1 MKINKKLYWSTLI
14 PVAISPLFVVA
25 ACATNSGDHSSNNGG
40 NESGSNGD
48 TKPKTD
54 LELAT
59 QRVVESLETHYM
71 HLRTFSKPSAIR
83 IEQLKIQMMHPS
95 LNFGFATKLEKIA
108 ADDARGELT
117 LKVNLTR
124 AANET
129 KEFVIKV
136 GGFLTNDQARAN
148 AIIKPERYF
157 NDVSQDYFQI
167 TLLTK
172 KPEQLIPK
180 DLNEEIIKTLI
191 DIENPNDGDQNNRSV
206 LLKQPLPADLKLE
219 ISNIKQANLFG
230 VEEPAI
236 QANLNL
242 VKGDLK
248 TGTYLLAIAGFQAHD
263 LALKQNSDYMIN
275 IFDTVGKLVQDP
287 EHHPNDDNYVNKKA
301 SEIKTVAQLKPYL
314 TNYGT
319 SEQKL
324 FTINQIIENSA
335 NDQEGSLKIE
345 ISFKNSFDQN
355 TKDQVIK
362 VYGFQP
368 VG

>member
-1 MKINKKLYWSTLI
+1 MNKKLYWSLLI
-14 PVAISPLFVVA
+14 PVVISPLFVVV
-25 ACATNSGDHSSNNGG
+25 ACTTNSGENGSDG
-40 NESGSNGD
+40 GSDSD

-59 QRVVESLETHYM
+59 QRVVESLETHNM

-83 IEQLKIQMMHPS
+83 VEQLKIEMMHPS
-95 LNFGFATKLEKIA
+95 LNFGFVTKLEKIA
-108 ADDARGELT
+108 ADDTSGTLT

-129 KEFVIKV
+129 KEFVVKV

-148 AIIKPERYF
+148 TIINPQTYF
-157 NDVSQDYFQI
+157 NDVSENYFQI

-180 DLNEEIIKTLI
+180 DLNEDLIKTLI
-191 DIENPNDGDQNNRSV
+191 DVENPSDDGQNNRSV
-206 LLKQPLPADLKLE
+206 LLKKALPADLKLE
-219 ISNIKQANLFG
+219 ITNIKQVNLFG

-236 QANLNL
+236 QANLKL

-248 TGTYLLAIAGFQAHD
+248 TGAYLLSIAGFQAHD
-263 LALKQNSDYMIN
+263 LSLRQNSDYMIN

-287 EHHPNDDNYVNKKA
+287 EHYPNDDNYVNKKA

-324 FTINQIIENSA
+324 FTIKQIIENSA

-345 ISFKNSFDQN
+345 ISFKNSFDQS

-368 VG
+368 VV